1 MTKTKSSPSNNSNNS
16 NNGAPGAN
24 ATQEAPAYRNNPEVD
39 AKIDKYIQDNPKY
52 WNYVQA
58 MPRERLERSVVL
70 NEIRDLERQQRIRG
84 NLMDRI
90 NANPKLKQ
98 AYETLVNEVPEEQ
111 RETVMGKIA
120 QETSRAVAR
129 TKNPRQST
137 RETVGV

>member
-1 MTKTKSSPSNNSNNS
+1 MIC
-16 NNGAPGAN
+16 ARAN
-24 ATQEAPAYRNNPEVD
+24 ATQEAPTYRNNPEVD
-39 AKIDKYIQDNPKY
+39 AKIDNYIQDNPKY

>member
-1 MTKTKSSPSNNSNNS
+1 MTKTKPSVSNN
-16 NNGAPGAN
+16 NNGA
-24 ATQEAPAYRNNPEVD
+24 ATEPPPYRNVPEVD
-39 AKIDKYIQDNPKY
+39 AKIDQYIQDNPKY
-52 WNYVQA
+52 WNYLQT

-84 NLMDRI
+84 SLMDRI
-90 NANPKLKQ
+90 NTDPKLKQ

-111 RETVMGKIA
+111 RETVMAKIA

>member
-24 ATQEAPAYRNNPEVD
+24 ATQEAPTYRNNPEVD
-39 AKIDKYIQDNPKY
+39 AKIDNYIQDNPKY

>member
-1 MTKTKSSPSNNSNNS
+1 LIC
-16 NNGAPGAN
+16 ARAN
-24 ATQEAPAYRNNPEVD
+24 ATQEAPTYRNNPEVD
-39 AKIDKYIQDNPKY
+39 AKIDNYIQDNPKY

>member
-1 MTKTKSSPSNNSNNS
+1 M
-16 NNGAPGAN
+16 
-24 ATQEAPAYRNNPEVD
+24 D
-39 AKIDKYIQDNPKY
+39 AKIDNYIQDNPKY

-137 RETVGV
+137 RETVGVLIVPRRCVCAWRRGWLVGIVSV